1 MSEANKDE
9 AFKCLDIARAALREG
24 NTPRAEKFA
33 QKALKLYRCDQTESM
48 LLQVQVHISEMTRD
62 SSRPTANGTASAADH
77 HSNSS
82 RQHHSSNH
90 HHQNHWQQQQQPSQ
104 QHPRGMGGEGPGLR
118 QRHSNQNGSTAGH
131 HHNTRSSS
139 SHAGHSQSRQQQQ
152 QQPKEQPEDPSVT
165 PEQRRVVQQILAAK
179 GFYEVLGVSKD
190 ASDADIKQAYKKL
203 ALRLHP
209 DKNRANHADEAF
221 KLLSKAF
228 SCLSNPDKR
237 AYYDRTGYEC
247 AAAAQA
253 AAAQQHNSRRG
264 AAPQYYYTGP
274 DDFDPEE
281 IFNMFFG
288 AGAFGP
294 SSRVFR
300 SHFGGPAYAQ
310 QARQQRAQHVP
321 SRDEQQRT
329 AFMGLMQLLP
339 ILLIVALTLFSN
351 SQEPV
356 YTLAKD
362 PKYPVE
368 FATSRAS
375 VLFYVKEAREF
386 ESQYPPNTHKRI
398 MLERQIETDM
408 YERVF
413 QRCQN
418 ERMAQHRAY
427 TWGNRETA
435 RKMELANCRELTRM
449 NEAMNGFRAYGH
461 PATVGGRI

>member
-190 ASDADIKQAYKKL
+190 ASDADIKQAYKKVWGS
-203 ALRLHP
+203 
-209 DKNRANHADEAF
+209 
-221 KLLSKAF
+221 LL
-228 SCLSNPDKR
+228 L
-237 AYYDRTGYEC
+237 
-247 AAAAQA
+247 
-253 AAAQQHNSRRG
+253 
-264 AAPQYYYTGP
+264 
-274 DDFDPEE
+274 
-281 IFNMFFG
+281 
-288 AGAFGP
+288 
-294 SSRVFR
+294 
-300 SHFGGPAYAQ
+300 
-310 QARQQRAQHVP
+310 
-321 SRDEQQRT
+321 
-329 AFMGLMQLLP
+329 
-339 ILLIVALTLFSN
+339 
-351 SQEPV
+351 
-356 YTLAKD
+356 
-362 PKYPVE
+362 
-368 FATSRAS
+368 
-375 VLFYVKEAREF
+375 
-386 ESQYPPNTHKRI
+386 
-398 MLERQIETDM
+398 
-408 YERVF
+408 
-413 QRCQN
+413 
-418 ERMAQHRAY
+418 
-427 TWGNRETA
+427 W
-435 RKMELANCRELTRM
+435 
-449 NEAMNGFRAYGH
+449 
-461 PATVGGRI
+461 